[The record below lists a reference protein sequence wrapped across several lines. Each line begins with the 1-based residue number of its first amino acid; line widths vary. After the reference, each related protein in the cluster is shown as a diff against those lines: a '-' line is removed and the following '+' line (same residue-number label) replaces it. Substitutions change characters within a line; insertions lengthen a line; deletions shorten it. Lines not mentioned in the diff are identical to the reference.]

1 MHGETIIVVIVI
13 GVVLLSM
20 FVVGFADLISSLR
33 KRKVNGGKS
42 TVMKMIGGVGCMMP
56 AIAIA
61 AGLGFTKISNDIE
74 NRDSIEYQ
82 VQVGTADG
90 LERLLKKCST
100 PDCNFDGV
108 PAQSE
113 EFTLL
118 ADLAYHNINRPE
130 CYKK

>member
-42 TVMKMIGGVGCMMP
+42 TVMEMIGGVGCMMP

-61 AGLGFTKISNDIE
+61 AGLALRKLAMTLKIETVLNI
-74 NRDSIEYQ
+74 
-82 VQVGTADG
+82 
-90 LERLLKKCST
+90 KCRSAL
-100 PDCNFDGV
+100 PMVLSGC
-108 PAQSE
+108 
-113 EFTLL
+113 
-118 ADLAYHNINRPE
+118 
-130 CYKK
+130 